1 MRIAVVSDGRG
12 GGRLRALGSATE
24 AGGSLWRV
32 GDLAGAI
39 ADYEEHTGGRA
50 RWVWAST
57 EEFYPALMGH
67 SLRISRCHDVALVE
81 SLLLAYH
88 GRFGEPRSLGAAW
101 ARLHGRE
108 APPDPQQRA
117 GEGAEPP
124 PALFEPDLSTLPPD
138 VDRLTALIEVH
149 ADQQRRIAE
158 LPHPSR
164 FALLCAVE
172 SAGALAAVEMA
183 HAGVPWRAD
192 VHDAVLSEQ
201 LGPRPSGGT
210 RPRVLA
216 DLAERISAEFGR
228 EVNPDS
234 PAQLLKAFAGI
245 GHPVE
250 STRSWALERVDHAVV
265 PLLLRYKE
273 LSRLH
278 AANGWAWLDTW
289 VSHGRFRPDYVVGGV
304 VSGRWATRGGGALQI
319 PKVVRRAVV
328 ADPDWTLVAADA
340 GQLEPRI
347 LAAVSGDTALA
358 AAAGTDDMYA
368 PLAESFGGDR
378 QRAKIAMLSA
388 MYGQTGGDAAP
399 LLRTMRR
406 VYPRAMAYVD
416 DAARAGEEGRLVRSW
431 LGRTCPPPSRMWRRI
446 VFGDAAPAEGG
457 AETAPAA
464 DPRDGERQARSRGRF
479 TRNFVIQA
487 TAAEWALVF
496 MAAVRRHL
504 TGLDTAHGVPQ
515 LVFFQHDELVLHVPR
530 AIADSSVECLRAA
543 ADEARTLL
551 FGATPVR
558 FPLDIAV
565 VECYAD
571 A

>member
-1 MRIAVVSDGRG
+1 MRIAVVSDGHG
-12 GGRLRALGSATE
+12 GGRLREIASTDA
-24 AGGSLWRV
+24 AAGSLWRV
-32 GDLAGAI
+32 GHLAGAI
-39 ADYEEHTGGRA
+39 ADYEEHTGGTA

-57 EEFYPALMGH
+57 EELYPALMDH
-67 SLRISRCHDVALVE
+67 SLRVSRCHDVALVE

-88 GRFGEPRSLGAAW
+88 GRCGEPRSLGAAW

-108 APPDPQQRA
+108 VPPDPVQRP

-124 PALFEPDLSTLPPD
+124 PALFEPDLCTVPPE

-183 HAGVPWRAD
+183 RAGVPWRAD
-192 VHDAVLSEQ
+192 VHDTILTEQ
-201 LGPRPSGGT
+201 LGRRPAGVG
-210 RPRVLA
+210 RPPVLA
-216 DLAERISAEFGR
+216 DLATRISGEFGR

-234 PAQLLKAFAGI
+234 PAQLVKAFAGI
-245 GHPVE
+245 GRPVE
-250 STRSWALERVDHAVV
+250 STRSWALERVDHPVV

-273 LSRLH
+273 LARLH
-278 AANGWAWLDTW
+278 SANGWAWLEQW
-289 VSHGRFRPDYVVGGV
+289 VRHGRFRPDYIVGGV

-328 ADPDWTLVAADA
+328 ADPDWTLISADA
-340 GQLEPRI
+340 GQLEPRV

-358 AAAGTDDMYA
+358 SAAGADDLYA
-368 PLAESFGGDR
+368 PLADVFGGDR
-378 QRAKIAMLSA
+378 DRAKVAMLSA
-388 MYGQTGGDAAP
+388 MYGQTSGDAAP

-406 VYPRAMAYVD
+406 AYPRAMEYVD
-416 DAARAGEEGRLVRSW
+416 DAARAGEEGMLVRSW
-431 LGRTCPPPSRMWRRI
+431 LGRTCPPPSAMWRRI
-446 VFGDAAPAEGG
+446 VFGG
-457 AETAPAA
+457 ETAGA
-464 DPRDGERQARSRGRF
+464 DAGRERPDGDRQARSRGRF

-496 MAAVRRHL
+496 MAAVRRRL
-504 TGLDTAHGVPQ
+504 TELDTSYGVPQ
-515 LVFFQHDELVLHVPR
+515 MVFFQHDELVLHVPL
-530 AIADSSVECLRAA
+530 AIAESAVEQVREAA
-543 ADEARTLL
+543 EEARTLL
-551 FGATPVR
+551 FGATPVI

-565 VECYAD
+565 VKCYAD